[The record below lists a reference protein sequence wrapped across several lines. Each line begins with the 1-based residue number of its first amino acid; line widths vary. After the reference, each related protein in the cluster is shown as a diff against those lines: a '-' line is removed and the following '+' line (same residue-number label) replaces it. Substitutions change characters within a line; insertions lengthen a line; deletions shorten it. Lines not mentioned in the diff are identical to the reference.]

1 MRPSSSETASMI
13 FPSTM
18 RPVFERRAIR
28 EASSSVRLRNRSRN
42 DIESLWL
49 QGSRDKASDTAIRD
63 FRLLHDHAVA
73 NDPVVFSAGDLV
85 FAWKHGRGVGEREA
99 SGGRIVRLR
108 RKPGLTDD

>member
-1 MRPSSSETASMI
+1 MRPLSSETASMI

-63 FRLLHDHAVA
+63 FRLLHDHAVTD
-73 NDPVVFSAGDLV
+73 DPVIFIAGDLI
-85 FAWKHGRGVGEREA
+85 FARKYERVVGEYEA
-99 SGGRIVRLR
+99 AGG
-108 RKPGLTDD
+108 